1 VSATLIRNGR
11 VITATDDYV
20 ADLLLDHGVVV
31 AIGRQLT
38 VGDEVKIVDAAGL
51 YVLPGGV
58 DTHVHMENRIGPTIT
73 CDTFASGTKAAAFGG
88 TTTVVDF
95 ALQTATDSPLGAI
108 ARAQGSA
115 EPQVNIDYSLH
126 VIVTRVDNQVL
137 ADVRH
142 AMRHEGVSSFKM
154 FMAYPGVMMADDAAI
169 FQMLRQVG
177 ADGGM
182 LALHA
187 ENGTVIDFLIKEALA
202 AGHTSPRYHA
212 LTRPA
217 VMEAKPRTAASAWL
231 NSRRHRFTS
240 CTCPRTRR

>member
-1 VSATLIRNGR
+1 MITTLIRQGR

-20 ADLLLDHGVVV
+20 ADVLMQDGVVR
-31 AIGRQLT
+31 AIGRDLA
-38 VGDEVKIVDAAGL
+38 VGDDVVQVDASGL

-58 DTHVHMENRIGPTIT
+58 DTHVHMENVIGPTIT

-95 ALQTATDSPLGAI
+95 ALQTAADSPLEAI
-108 ARAQGSA
+108 ARAQRSA

-126 VIVTRVDNQVL
+126 CIVTRVDAQVL
-137 ADVRH
+137 ADVKH
-142 AMRHEGVSSFKM
+142 AMRHEGVTSFKM

-182 LALHA
+182 VALHA
-187 ENGTVIDFLIKEALA
+187 ENGAVIDH
-202 AGHTSPRYHA
+202 AGQA
-212 LTRPA
+212 VRP
-217 VMEAKPRTAASAWL
+217 VPQEGHHC
-231 NSRRHRFTS
+231 RRQ
-240 CTCPRTRR
+240 RR